1 MADLMRL
8 YSHMRQEYQ
17 QAVQFFG
24 EDPARMRIDDFFGAF
39 AAFIADFQVRT
50 LLCYVCVFVW
60 GQRGAGFD
68 CNHCGTVREND
79 FMNA

>member
-8 YSHMRQEYQ
+8 YSHMQQEYQ

-39 AAFIADFQVRT
+39 TAFIADFQVHFFASCVY
-50 LLCYVCVFVW
+50 LC
-60 GQRGAGFD
+60 GEDGF
-68 CNHCGTVREND
+68 
-79 FMNA
+79 